1 MNEILKAA
9 HVEKQAVSEE
19 ELALINAQTLRAVTA
34 DEVFT
39 FRLAACDDQV
49 DRDYERF
56 TLAALEGLAPL
67 FVGRPVLMDHKW
79 SAGTQTARI
88 YAAGVEEAENVH
100 RAGPAVLYAQDR
112 ADSFHYHRH

>member
-39 FRLAACDDQV
+39 FRLAAN
-49 DRDYERF
+49 
-56 TLAALEGLAPL
+56 
-67 FVGRPVLMDHKW
+67 K
-79 SAGTQTARI
+79 
-88 YAAGVEEAENVH
+88 
-100 RAGPAVLYAQDR
+100 
-112 ADSFHYHRH
+112 